1 MHRRAKSAVQLKFL
15 ERSNLPGGGG
25 RRPALDLRNG
35 INDKRGTI
43 RLRNF
48 GSLQKEMMDF
58 IFIINLHLKKC
69 NSSNLHIMHFRTQ
82 FVFYNCIS
90 RDFRGKIWV

>member
-1 MHRRAKSAVQLKFL
+1 LHRQTKSAVQLKFP

-25 RRPALDLRNG
+25 RRPALDLRKG

-48 GSLQKEMMDF
+48 GSLQKEMMNF
-58 IFIINLHLKKC
+58 IFIIILHLKK
-69 NSSNLHIMHFRTQ
+69 L
-82 FVFYNCIS
+82 
-90 RDFRGKIWV
+90 